1 MRSAFLT
8 IGLVAALA
16 IPALAHEKG
25 TIRILSKQVG
35 VGGELIVQGEK
46 LPKSAALKMELRGAL
61 ETFPLA
67 EVRTDSA
74 GRFQA
79 RFALP
84 VEVRAGTY
92 TVVVV
97 ASDGDVVAR
106 ADVVVAPAPLP
117 SEDAMAGM
125 EAHPGMPGPAGAPGQ
140 HATAEMMKVP
150 VSTSGVEWAV
160 IGTIIVLSAVGGI
173 ALLATARRG
182 RGLEPE

>member
-46 LPKSAALKMELRGAL
+46 LPKSAVLKMELRGTL

-67 EVRTDSA
+67 QVRTDSA

-79 RFALP
+79 RLALP
-84 VEVRAGTY
+84 LEVRAGTY

-97 ASDGDVVAR
+97 ASDGDVTAR
-106 ADVVVAPAPLP
+106 ADIVVSPAPLAG
-117 SEDAMAGM
+117 EGAMAGM
-125 EAHPGMPGPAGAPGQ
+125 EAHAGMPGTPGAPGP

-160 IGTIIVLSAVGGI
+160 IGGIIVLSTLGGA
-173 ALLATARRG
+173 ALLATSRRS
-182 RGLEPE
+182 RGLVGE